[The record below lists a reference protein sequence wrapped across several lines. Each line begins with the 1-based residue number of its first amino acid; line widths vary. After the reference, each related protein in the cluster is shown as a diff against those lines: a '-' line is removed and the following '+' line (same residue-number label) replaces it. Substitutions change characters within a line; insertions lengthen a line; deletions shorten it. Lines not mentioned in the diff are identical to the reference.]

1 MLSVRFSFR
10 RSGCGRTPSSG
21 GWRPTRTS
29 EGSGCGP
36 GWAIIRSS
44 SRPQATSSWWSTP
57 SIGSG
62 RSALSRR
69 RWPTFAPASTSTP
82 PGSGADGPGNGR
94 FGLRR
99 RPGTARR
106 TPADGSAQGARGG
119 ECAGAEGRR
128 RQPLAGAPSRDPGT
142 RAAGRRGPLRGGCG
156 RPLPAACRARL
167 DHRPAR
173 RHPGI
178 RRARAHRLGGPRGA
192 LGARPAGGRG
202 SVASG
207 RGRHPRRRHHPGT
220 GAAPRPTASGGVADP
235 PAGARARGRAIAG
248 RRARRDGIRGRQGG
262 RGRPRR
268 SRRLRPCRWAVR
280 MGLGGARGGGARSRP
295 PCQPDR
301 RLPAPLQPARSPAPR
316 PVGLPARARRAGAGR
331 GLRFP
336 IVSRPV
342 RVGLKLVPMWTTLAD
357 IRQAW
362 RTADEAGF
370 DHAWTFDHLN
380 PTEGGVE
387 GPVFDGWSLLA
398 AAAETTKRVRIG
410 CMVTGNT
417 YRNPG
422 QLAKLA
428 TTVDH
433 LSGGRLEFGIG
444 AGWAEAEHAT
454 LGLPFPSRGQ
464 RIRQLGEAV
473 AIIRALWSGKPVD
486 FEGRYY
492 RVSWAI
498 QQPVPLQLPA
508 PPVWIGGA
516 GEKLTLRLV
525 AEQ

>member
-1 MLSVRFSFR
+1 M
-10 RSGCGRTPSSG
+10 
-21 GWRPTRTS
+21 
-29 EGSGCGP
+29 
-36 GWAIIRSS
+36 
-44 SRPQATSSWWSTP
+44 
-57 SIGSG
+57 
-62 RSALSRR
+62 
-69 RWPTFAPASTSTP
+69 
-82 PGSGADGPGNGR
+82 
-94 FGLRR
+94 
-99 RPGTARR
+99 
-106 TPADGSAQGARGG
+106 
-119 ECAGAEGRR
+119 
-128 RQPLAGAPSRDPGT
+128 
-142 RAAGRRGPLRGGCG
+142 
-156 RPLPAACRARL
+156 
-167 DHRPAR
+167 
-173 RHPGI
+173 
-178 RRARAHRLGGPRGA
+178 
-192 LGARPAGGRG
+192 
-202 SVASG
+202 
-207 RGRHPRRRHHPGT
+207 
-220 GAAPRPTASGGVADP
+220 
-235 PAGARARGRAIAG
+235 
-248 RRARRDGIRGRQGG
+248 
-262 RGRPRR
+262 
-268 SRRLRPCRWAVR
+268 
-280 MGLGGARGGGARSRP
+280 
-295 PCQPDR
+295 
-301 RLPAPLQPARSPAPR
+301 
-316 PVGLPARARRAGAGR
+316 
-331 GLRFP
+331 
-336 IVSRPV
+336 

-492 RVSWAI
+492 RVSGAI

-516 GEKLTLRLV
+516 GENLTLRIVAEHADAWNYARQDLAQAALLNRALDRHCADIGRDPAEIVHSAQLDHNGDAEDTLRRCEELIGLGFEDLVIKIPTSDVERHAKVV
-525 AEQ
+525 AEQLLPRLRTLGPTRAGRR